1 LKPLSGQV
9 IPPFGRGACPFFMIF
24 SEVLTHPPYPARQE
38 GGFVQV
44 RKIILNEFETGYVGR
59 GNNIGSETF
68 RTQLSPL
75 LLIASIFLLN
85 FTARIIA
92 APLLLTI
99 ERDLEFSHGD
109 AGSLFLFLSIGY
121 FISLLGSGHIS
132 SRITH
137 RKTIAVSAIAV
148 GTALSLISFSKS
160 LFAMRFCVF
169 LLGIAAGTYLPSGI
183 TTVTSLVNPK
193 NWGKAV
199 AIHELAPNL
208 SFILTPL
215 LAETLLHWFIWRNIL
230 CFVGMVSIIMGIVF
244 FQFGKGGNFL
254 GEAPNFSFIK
264 KILKIP
270 VFWILIVLFSLAITS
285 TLGIYNMLPLY
296 LVTEHGVSQDWA
308 NSLVGTS
315 RISTLGMA
323 FLAGWATDRFG
334 PKTIMVS
341 VFLITGILTLLIGMV
356 STRWIAAVVFLQPVL
371 AVCFFPAGFAA
382 LSTISTPENRNMAI
396 SLTIPIAFVLGG
408 GVVPALIGIMADNGY
423 FSWGISLA
431 GVLIMAGFFLSFF
444 LKLSDS
450 R

>member
-1 LKPLSGQV
+1 
-9 IPPFGRGACPFFMIF
+9 
-24 SEVLTHPPYPARQE
+24 
-38 GGFVQV
+38 
-44 RKIILNEFETGYVGR
+44 LNDVETGHVGR
-59 GNNIGSETF
+59 GNDIGSETF

-92 APLLLTI
+92 APLLPTI
-99 ERDLEFSHGD
+99 EKDLGFSHGD

-148 GTALSLISFSKS
+148 GAALSLLSFSKT
-160 LFAMRFCVF
+160 LFTMRCCVF
-169 LLGIAAGTYLPSGI
+169 LLGISAGIYLPSGI
-183 TTVTSLVNPK
+183 TTVTSLVKPRH
-193 NWGKAV
+193 WGKAV

-215 LAETLLHWFIWRNIL
+215 LAEILLHWFIWRNIL
-230 CFVGMVSIIMGIVF
+230 FFVGIVSVIVGMVF
-244 FQFGKGGNFL
+244 PQLGKGGNFS
-254 GEAPNFSFIK
+254 GEAPNFSSIK
-264 KILKIP
+264 KILEIP
-270 VFWILIVLFSLAITS
+270 AFWILIVLFSLAITS

-296 LVTEHGVSQDWA
+296 LVTEHGMSLDWA

-323 FLAGWATDRFG
+323 FLGGWATDRFG
-334 PKTIMVS
+334 SKPIMIG
-341 VFLITGILTLLIGMV
+341 VFFVTGILTVLIGMV
-356 STRWIAAVVFLQPVL
+356 STYWIAAVVFLQPVL
-371 AVCFFPAGFAA
+371 AVCFYPAGFAA

-396 SLTIPIAFVLGG
+396 SLTIPVAFVLGG

-423 FSWGISLA
+423 FSWGITLSGA
-431 GVLIMAGFFLSFF
+431 MIMMGFFLLFF
-444 LKLSDS
+444 LKLSHS

>member
-1 LKPLSGQV
+1 LKKV
-9 IPPFGRGACPFFMIF
+9 
-24 SEVLTHPPYPARQE
+24 
-38 GGFVQV
+38 
-44 RKIILNEFETGYVGR
+44 ETGRVDR
-59 GNNIGSETF
+59 GNNIGGETF

-92 APLLLTI
+92 SPLLPTI
-99 ERDLEFSHGD
+99 EKDLGFSHGD

-137 RKTIAVSAIAV
+137 RKTIAVSAVAV
-148 GTALSLISFSKS
+148 GTALSLISFSTS

-208 SFILTPL
+208 SFLLTPL

-230 CFVGMVSIIMGIVF
+230 FFVGMVSIIM
-244 FQFGKGGNFL
+244 
-254 GEAPNFSFIK
+254 E
-264 KILKIP
+264 
-270 VFWILIVLFSLAITS
+270 
-285 TLGIYNMLPLY
+285 
-296 LVTEHGVSQDWA
+296 
-308 NSLVGTS
+308 
-315 RISTLGMA
+315 
-323 FLAGWATDRFG
+323 
-334 PKTIMVS
+334 TIMVS

-356 STRWIAAVVFLQPVL
+356 STRWIAVLVFLQPVL
-371 AVCFFPAGFAA
+371 AVCFYPAGFAA
-382 LSTISTPENRNMAI
+382 LSTISTSENRNMAI
-396 SLTIPIAFVLGG
+396 SLTIPVAFVLGG
-408 GVVPALIGIMADNGY
+408 GVVPAMIGIMADKGY
-423 FSWGISLA
+423 FSLGISFSGA
-431 GVLIMAGFFLSFF
+431 MIMTGFFLSFF

>member
-1 LKPLSGQV
+1 VESRKFSRNDKRKNS
-9 IPPFGRGACPFFMIF
+9 PFNNSFADIF
-24 SEVLTHPPYPARQE
+24 KTGKQ
-38 GGFVQV
+38 
-44 RKIILNEFETGYVGR
+44 ILNHVESGR
-59 GNNIGSETF
+59 AGKDNHIKSETF
-68 RTQLSPL
+68 STQLSPL

-85 FTARIIA
+85 FTGRIIA
-92 APLLLTI
+92 SPLLPTI
-99 ERDLEFSHGD
+99 ERDLGFSHGD

-148 GTALSLISFSKS
+148 GTALSLISFSRS

-169 LLGIAAGTYLPSGI
+169 LLGIAAGIYLPSGI

-215 LAETLLHWFIWRNIL
+215 LAETFLHWFIWRNIL
-230 CFVGMVSIIMGIVF
+230 FFVGMVSIIMGIVF
-244 FQFGKGGNFL
+244 SQFGKGGNFL
-254 GEAPNFSFIK
+254 GEAPNFSSIK

-270 VFWILIVLFSLAITS
+270 AFWILIVLFSLAITS

-323 FLAGWATDRFG
+323 FLGGLATDRLG
-334 PKTIMVS
+334 SKKIMIS
-341 VFLITGILTLLIGMV
+341 VFFVTGIFTLLIGMV
-356 STRWIAAVVFLQPVL
+356 STRWIAALVFLQPVL
-371 AVCFFPAGFAA
+371 AVCFYPAGFAA

-396 SLTIPIAFVLGG
+396 SLTIPIAFFLGG
-408 GVVPALIGIMADNGY
+408 GVVPALIGIMADKGY
-423 FSWGISLA
+423 FSLGISFSGA
-431 GVLIMAGFFLSFF
+431 LIITGFFLSFF

-450 R
+450 S